1 MRSGYRWQKKYW
13 VASTS
18 LYFPRIDKGHIHNH
32 LILMRSASPTTSTT
46 ILTSTAITRCAEPV
60 TGCAAST
67 ACPWLSQV
75 RTRAR
80 ATSSIISGRTE
91 RHQLQGRAESHHRP
105 ADPRILHPERSAC
118 LVAAERIRDQAR
130 KVHLR
135 QSAGSGS
142 AYPSQNLIRCR
153 LHGRSRCLPHCRSP
167 SHFQATPQRIGKVSL
182 LIDIQIF
189 RTISKS

>member
-1 MRSGYRWQKKYW
+1 MRSGYRWQNKYWVEKYW

-18 LYFPRIDKGHIHNH
+18 LYFPRIDKRHIHNH

-75 RTRAR
+75 RIRAR

-105 ADPRILHPERSAC
+105 ADPRILHPGRSAC
-118 LVAAERIRDQAR
+118 LVVAERIRDQAR

-142 AYPSQNLIRCR
+142 AYPSQNLRCR
-153 LHGRSRCLPHCRSP
+153 LHGRSRYLTDYQR
-167 SHFQATPQRIGKVSL
+167 FQVFQTAPTAQWEVQP
-182 LIDIQIF
+182 
-189 RTISKS
+189 TH